1 MLDRIS
7 PRGGRVGVDIAK
19 DDILGRSSGRG
30 RGKIEWKMAA
40 IPSHVLVDEEGSN
53 TRLSTLELTNSKG
66 LVDLQVYC
74 TTDG

>member
-7 PRGGRVGVDIAK
+7 PRGGRVGVDIEK

-30 RGKIEWKMAA
+30 RSKKEWKMGA
-40 IPSHVLVDEEGSN
+40 ILSHVLVDEEGSN
-53 TRLSTLELTNSKG
+53 TRLGPLELTNSKG
-66 LVDLQVYC
+66 LIDPQVYY